1 MALTQRRWLEIAV
14 LGCLALAVIYWPGGV
29 AEENPA
35 RVTQLARPHQSL
47 QFRASLESDIGRG
60 YVLLQQ
66 RDQILGSLARSGDGA
81 PVEFRVPSTRPVPVE
96 RLKAVTDSV
105 TQLLRP
111 ASPVVRTIVV
121 PRPDSAYQLP
131 TGGRVTL
138 WGTWYI
144 MPAATNGHVC
154 LALPRQYELA
164 RLAQFLFNPDATP
177 SGNVGSTLMVP
188 LGPCAFYTA
197 FGIPGA
203 GIERWLRDQN
213 YATASTAHWM
223 EPPAPVR
230 RLELEDLSQMSQTTG
245 LWDVLR
251 QASSGAYEM
260 GSLNLQARACAH
272 GRPSQCRAVLRSP
285 FRNVRQSLSGSG
297 ITRQWWWGREDMGG
311 SFLSEL
317 VRLEGRD
324 AFARFWQSSLPVD
337 SAFQQAFG
345 EPLET
350 WMSRWLLSN
359 IERPRFGPVIR
370 IGSLLFG
377 LGLVVVAVIAAG
389 VVSQRRQVG

>member
-1 MALTQRRWLEIAV
+1 MALTRWRWLEIAT

-47 QFRASLESDIGRG
+47 QFRAALESDIGRG

-66 RDQILGSLARSGDGA
+66 RDQILASLARSGDGA
-81 PVEFRVPSTRPVPVE
+81 PVEFRVPSTRPVPLD
-96 RLKAVTDSV
+96 RLQAVAESV
-105 TQLLRP
+105 TQVLQP

-121 PRPDSAYQLP
+121 TRPDSAYPLP
-131 TGGRVTL
+131 TGGRVTI

-144 MPAATNGHVC
+144 MPGATNGHVC
-154 LALPRQYELA
+154 VALPRQYELA
-164 RLAQFLFNPDATP
+164 RLAQFLFNPDIRP

-197 FGIPGA
+197 FGIPGTE
-203 GIERWLRDQN
+203 IEQWLREQN
-213 YATASTAHWM
+213 YATASKAHWT

-230 RLELEDLSQMSQTTG
+230 RLEYEDLSRRSLTTG

-251 QASSGAYEM
+251 EASSGAYEM
-260 GSLNLQARACAH
+260 GNLNLQARACAH
-272 GRPSQCRAVLRSP
+272 GRASQCRAVLRSP
-285 FRNVRQSLSGSG
+285 FQDIRQSLSGTG
-297 ITRQWWWGREDMGG
+297 ITRQWWWVREDLGG

-324 AFARFWQSSLPVD
+324 AFARFWRSPLPVD

-345 EPLET
+345 QPMEAWT
-350 WMSRWLLSN
+350 SRWLLSN

-370 IGSLLFG
+370 LWSLLFG
-377 LGLVVVAVIAAG
+377 LGLVIGAVVLAG
-389 VVSQRRQVG
+389 VQAARRQVG